1 MQIEQLSNNHNHY
14 EVYENITDEQPIAEF
29 DVVENRRTGET
40 GGGRPLRPETWGSD
54 PDGRRIWVQ
63 GLCRPD
69 PPLA

>member
-40 GGGRPLRPETWGSD
+40 GVVWEYGMYDVPLEILSEANQIQYED
-54 PDGRRIWVQ
+54 
-63 GLCRPD
+63 
-69 PPLA
+69 